1 MKDFRIALSTSAF
14 SPGTYTFDIRE
25 EFLPRRGRE
34 SFVHLDTRLGRAGRG
49 CASAKAISVSLF
61 IVRIVKS
68 MSTSAT
74 LLALL
79 EQEPAYGYTLKR
91 RYDEC
96 FGHTH
101 PVAFG
106 QVYAALSS
114 FDRQGYAEVTCVD
127 SDKGPNRKRYRITAE
142 GSTVV
147 ERWIG
152 SPEPATSYASSAL
165 FAKVSIALMSGRS
178 AHAVLTTQREAHL
191 QRMRA
196 LTKRRRAA
204 DTAELLAITF
214 ELNHLDA
221 DLKWIEEAGRRL
233 ADLGREV
240 GDD

>member
-1 MKDFRIALSTSAF
+1 
-14 SPGTYTFDIRE
+14 
-25 EFLPRRGRE
+25 
-34 SFVHLDTRLGRAGRG
+34 
-49 CASAKAISVSLF
+49 
-61 IVRIVKS
+61 

-79 EQEPAYGYTLKR
+79 EQEPAYGYTLKQ

-96 FGHTH
+96 FGHARR
-101 PVAFG
+101 VAFG

-114 FDRQGYAEVTCVD
+114 FDRHGYAEVTGVD
-127 SDKGPNRKRYRITAE
+127 SDGGPKRKRYRITAE

-147 ERWIG
+147 ERWIA
-152 SPEPATSYASSAL
+152 SPEPATSYSSSAL

-178 AHAVLTTQREAHL
+178 AHDVLTTQREAHL
-191 QRMRA
+191 QRMRV

-204 DTAELLAITF
+204 HTAELLATTF

-240 GDD
+240 RHA